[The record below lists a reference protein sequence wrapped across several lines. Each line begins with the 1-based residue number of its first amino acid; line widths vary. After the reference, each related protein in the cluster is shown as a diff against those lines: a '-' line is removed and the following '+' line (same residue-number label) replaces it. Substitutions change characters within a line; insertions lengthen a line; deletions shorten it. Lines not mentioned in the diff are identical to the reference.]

1 MEKSNYIPKLS
12 IITINYNNAD
22 GLKQTLHSV
31 LEQTYQEYE
40 YIIIDGG
47 SNDESK
53 QHILACQDRLGY
65 WCSEKDKGIY
75 NAMNK
80 GILKATG
87 EYILF
92 LNSGDYLHDNKVLE
106 KVIPNLSGE
115 DIVYGDLLLLDNGG
129 KTKVRVYPDHLSL
142 RYMLSDTIGHPA
154 SFIKRDL
161 FSGSLYSENLKI
173 VSDWEFF
180 LKKIIKCQASYKHIA
195 LLVSVFDL
203 TGISSA
209 NIELCQKEREIVL
222 HNEFSFL
229 VCEELKQFYF
239 FQDQPLFSLYR
250 KIMVSKRFQKRIRI
264 LISALW
270 KIHCLFHKNN
280 KWS

>member
-1 MEKSNYIPKLS
+1 
-12 IITINYNNAD
+12 
-22 GLKQTLHSV
+22 
-31 LEQTYQEYE
+31 
-40 YIIIDGG
+40 
-47 SNDESK
+47 
-53 QHILACQDRLGY
+53 
-65 WCSEKDKGIY
+65 
-75 NAMNK
+75 MNK

-280 KWS
+280 KRS